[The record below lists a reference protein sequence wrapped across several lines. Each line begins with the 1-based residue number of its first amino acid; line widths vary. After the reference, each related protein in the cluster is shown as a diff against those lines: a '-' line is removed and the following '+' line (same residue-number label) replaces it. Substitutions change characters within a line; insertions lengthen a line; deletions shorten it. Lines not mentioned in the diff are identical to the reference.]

1 MQDITVHISRPQFE
15 AKRRELLANGVDI
28 PASGDNGRASS
39 QGVVVAFYFQPAG
52 RSGNWGELT
61 LRLIEKPFFFPESA
75 VESRIREW
83 FNS

>member
-1 MQDITVHISRPQFE
+1 MQDITLNLSRGQFE
-15 AKRRELLANGVDI
+15 AKRRELLASGVDI
-28 PASGDNGRASS
+28 PATGDNGRASAH
-39 QGVVVAFYFQPAG
+39 GVVVAFYFQPAG

-61 LRLIEKPFFFPESA
+61 LRLIEKPFLFPESA